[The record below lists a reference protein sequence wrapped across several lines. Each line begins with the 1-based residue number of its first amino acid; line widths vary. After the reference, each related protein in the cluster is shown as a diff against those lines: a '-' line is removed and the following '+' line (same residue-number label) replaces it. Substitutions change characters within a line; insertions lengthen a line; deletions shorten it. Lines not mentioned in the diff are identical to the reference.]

1 MVRTLI
7 AIKKASI
14 IGLSGALGQAL
25 TFVSMPLMTRLYA
38 PEAFGMWAIFVSL
51 VSLIGVAATL
61 RYEVAV
67 VLTPTNE
74 EAANVVVVCVAI
86 SALIS
91 MFAWAVVE
99 TNGRW
104 LLGEISFNQL
114 KSFLWCTP
122 LITLC
127 MGFYGV
133 VNAWFIRT
141 EEFIWYSLMQF
152 VLPFLTLLTQIF
164 SAISGWNGAEGLVIG
179 TALGQCGAA
188 LIGLTIVLAKYSHIF
203 WRAISFR
210 DILKVLVKYK
220 NYPLY
225 MTPYTI
231 LGTIRERLIYLLL
244 GAYGSGRDPGYYS
257 VASRF
262 VNAPNSLVSGAI
274 RPIYFQKASSSNFG
288 SLEQPIT
295 RLLYIL
301 AIIMVPFSTFF
312 IMHAKYICSLIF
324 GEVWAEAGSMAAIL
338 AIPALPLLLGNWLDR
353 SFDVL
358 GRQRLAFILESAF
371 SIAAMLAV
379 TVGMI
384 GFSNTMI
391 AISLQAGL
399 MTIYYSIWIYVLF
412 RLAGFGTRPLMNL
425 VFIIAGM
432 ASVSWGII
440 YTVSRIVS
448 GKLELALSLF
458 VLTILVAICLGFLW
472 KQICG
477 ISKGQSFKSGIQ

>member
-1 MVRTLI
+1 MI

-25 TFVSMPLMTRLYA
+25 TFLSMPLMTRLYT

-51 VSLIGVAATL
+51 VSLIGTASAL

-104 LLGEISFNQL
+104 IFGETSFNEL
-114 KSFLWCTP
+114 KSFIWCMP

-133 VNAWFIRT
+133 LNAWFIRT

-152 VLPFLTLLTQIF
+152 VLPFLTLVTQLL
-164 SAISGWNGAEGLVIG
+164 AAVNGWNGAEGLVIG

-188 LIGLTIVLAKYSHIF
+188 IVGLTIVVAKYSHILL
-203 WRAISFR
+203 RAVSLR
-210 DILKVLVKYK
+210 EILKVLVKYK

-225 MTPYTI
+225 MTPYTF
-231 LGTIRERLIYLLL
+231 LGTMRERLIYFLL
-244 GAYGSGRDPGYYS
+244 GAYGTGSDPGYYS

-274 RPIYFQKASSSNFG
+274 RPIYFQKASSSDFG
-288 SLEQPIT
+288 SLEEPIT
-295 RLLYIL
+295 RLFYIL
-301 AIIMVPFSTFF
+301 AIIMVPLFTFF
-312 IMHAKYICSLIF
+312 IMHAREICSLIF
-324 GEVWAEAGSMAAIL
+324 GEVWAEAGTMAAIL
-338 AIPALPLLLGNWLDR
+338 TIPAVPILLGNWLDR

-358 GRQRLAFILESAF
+358 GRQRLAFVLESAF
-371 SIAAMLAV
+371 SIAVMFAV
-379 TVGMI
+379 TIGMI
-384 GFSNTMI
+384 GFSNAMI

-399 MTIYYSIWIYVLF
+399 MTIYFSILIYVLF
-412 RLAGFGTRPLMNL
+412 RVAGFRTRCLLNL
-425 VFIIAGM
+425 VYVVAGL
-432 ASVSWGII
+432 ATASWGII
-440 YTVSRIVS
+440 YAISRILS
-448 GKLELALSLF
+448 GRLELALSLL
-458 VLTILVAICLGFLW
+458 VLTILVAICLGFFW
-472 KQICG
+472 RYDFQ
-477 ISKGQSFKSGIQ
+477 ISKEQSFQSGIQ